1 MTKGIQI
8 GLVGNPN
15 SGKTTVFNALTG
27 ARQHIG
33 NWPGVTVEKKEGE
46 FRLPDGKDVTLVDL
60 PGIYAMSATSEDER
74 ASLGY
79 VLSGEADLYINV
91 VDATNLER
99 NLYLTTLLLELKVPV
114 LVAVTMMDIAKSRKI
129 AIDLAHLSRHLG
141 CPVVG
146 VNALNK
152 TDIRSLATAVAS
164 AVAKPAVSP
173 FAIEYPDEIERELD
187 ALASGSP
194 ETSAAFK
201 VPARWVAIK
210 LLETDPL
217 VSNKAEELKDLSSQ
231 LVADATQRIES
242 VLKETP
248 DVLLADARYG
258 IIQGLCRDVVKL
270 TERREYFS
278 AKADK
283 FILNRI
289 LGIPFFLTVMYL
301 VFWVTMTIGGAFI
314 DFFDVLGGTIFVEGL
329 GQLLE
334 KVSAPGWII
343 ALISGGIGAGIQTMG
358 TFIPPIFF
366 MFFCLSVLED
376 SGYMARAAF
385 VMDRFMRWLGLPGK
399 SFVPMLVGFGCSV
412 PAIMATR
419 TLESKR
425 DRFLTIFM
433 TPFMSCGAKLPVYV
447 VFAAAF
453 FTENPGR
460 MVFWIYLSG
469 ITLGIITGLV
479 LKRTLFQGEPS
490 HFIMELPPYHLPR
503 MKHILLHTWERL
515 KVFLFRA
522 GKVIVPMVLLLGFMN
537 SIGRDGSF
545 GNEDS
550 ENSLLCEVGTAITPV
565 FVPMGVE
572 KDNWPAAVSIFTGLF
587 AKEAVVGTL
596 TSLYGQIGSSS
607 GESDAEEKAEKPAAE
622 AADGEEDEE
631 EEEEFSFWGG
641 IAEAFKTIPEN
652 LSGVF
657 GGLADPLGLGSV
669 SGDEEA
675 VAEEM
680 ETDVSVFKNMREKFT
695 GGQHQAFAY
704 LLFVLLYVPCM
715 AALGVAFREL
725 GRWYGILL
733 TIYLT
738 VLGWCVATLY
748 YQLTLG
754 HETLWIL
761 VSSVLLAI
769 MFGAFWL
776 IGKRQKV
783 QML

>member
-1 MTKGIQI
+1 MKEGIQI

-46 FRLPDGKDVTLVDL
+46 FKLPDGKDVTLVDL
-60 PGIYAMSATSEDER
+60 PGIYSLSATSEDER

-114 LVAVTMMDIAKSRKI
+114 MVAVTMMDIAKHRKI

-146 VNALNK
+146 INALDK
-152 TDIRSLATAVAS
+152 KDVRSLAEAVAV
-164 AVAKPAVSP
+164 AVKAPKVSP

-194 ETSAAFK
+194 ETAALFS
-201 VPARWVAIK
+201 VPARWVALK
-210 LLETDPL
+210 LLECDPL
-217 VSNKAEELKDLSSQ
+217 VSAKAAELKDLSSV
-231 LVADATQRIES
+231 LAAESAQRIES

-248 DVLLADARYG
+248 DVLLADTRYG
-258 IIQGLCRDVVKL
+258 VIQGLCRDVVRL
-270 TERREYFS
+270 TERREHFT

-301 VFWVTMTIGGAFI
+301 VFWLTMTVGGAFI
-314 DFFDVLGGTIFVEGL
+314 DFFDILGGTVFVDGL
-329 GQLLE
+329 GALLG
-334 KVSAPGWII
+334 KVSAPGWVI

-366 MFFCLSVLED
+366 MFFCLSLLED

-447 VFAAAF
+447 VFGAAF

-460 MVFWIYLSG
+460 MVFWIYISG
-469 ITLGIITGLV
+469 IALAIVTGLI
-479 LKRTLFQGEPS
+479 LKNTLFQGDPS

-515 KVFLFRA
+515 RIFLFRA
-522 GKVIVPMVLLLGFMN
+522 GKVIVPMVLLLGFLN
-537 SIGRDGSF
+537 SMGRDGSF

-550 ENSLLCEVGTAITPV
+550 ENSLLCTVGTAITPV

-572 KDNWPAAVSIFTGLF
+572 KENWPAAVSIFTGLF
-587 AKEAVVGTL
+587 AKEAVIGTL
-596 TSLYGQIGSSS
+596 TSLYGQMG
-607 GESDAEEKAEKPAAE
+607 GAAEEGAEDE
-622 AADGEEDEE
+622 AGEEEDA
-631 EEEEFSFWGG
+631 FSLWGG
-641 IAEAFKTIPEN
+641 IAEAFATIPAN

-675 VAEEM
+675 VAEELDA
-680 ETDVSVFKNMREKFT
+680 DVSVFKNMRAHFT
-695 GGQHQAFAY
+695 GGKHQAFAY
-704 LLFVLLYVPCM
+704 LLFVLLYVPCI
-715 AALGVAFREL
+715 AAMGVAFREL
-725 GRWYGILL
+725 GRWYGTLL
-733 TIYLT
+733 TVYLT
-738 VLGWCVATLY
+738 MLGWCVATLY
-748 YQLTLG
+748 YQLALG
-754 HETLWIL
+754 HSTLWIITPC
-761 VSSVLLAI
+761 VLLAG
-769 MFGAFWL
+769 MFGSFWL
-776 IGKRQKV
+776 IGKRNDVNKV
-783 QML
+783 S